1 MSYARIYLNNNP
13 TPEVIIMSHDATA
26 RKLFGCTLETLVTR
40 ILKVWDRATASD
52 VESGATWYSEAQELA
67 FHLGRNSGHGLDH
80 AAAVISHL
88 SPRTTWT
95 RNVAGAIYLLTYG
108 EKADGI
114 IGANYDR
121 ARASLQST
129 DPESTFGG
137 PKTLRFYRNIIGD
150 TEAVT
155 VDVWAA
161 RVAGIDEN
169 LLKRV
174 GAYDAVEHAYR
185 LAARRRGVEPATMQ
199 ATTWIVARNG
209 RAS

>member
-1 MSYARIYLNNNP
+1 MP
-13 TPEVIIMSHDATA
+13 TLSEHNGRLSKAGLPSVEAIT
-26 RKLFGCTLETLVTR
+26 RR
-40 ILKVWDRATASD
+40 ILSVFDQATKAD
-52 VESGATWYSEAQELA
+52 VESGATWYHEAQELA
-67 FHLGRNSGHGLDH
+67 FNLGRNSGHGLEA

-95 RNVAGAIYLLTYG
+95 RNVTGAITLLTYG

-121 ARASLQST
+121 AVASLDFE
-129 DPESTFGG
+129 DPAESFGG
-137 PKTLRFYRNIIGD
+137 PKTLRFYRNICGD

-161 RVAGIDEN
+161 RVAGVDET
-169 LLKRV
+169 LLGRV
-174 GAYDAVEHAYR
+174 GVYDAIELAYQR
-185 LAARRRGVEPATMQ
+185 AARRRGVEPSTMQ

-209 RAS
+209 RAK

>member
-1 MSYARIYLNNNP
+1 MTTLR
-13 TPEVIIMSHDATA
+13 EHDARL
-26 RKLFGCTLETLVTR
+26 RKAGLPAVETLTRR
-40 ILKVWDRATASD
+40 ILAVFDRATKSD
-52 VESGATWYSEAQELA
+52 VEAGATWYDEAQDLA
-67 FHLGRNSGHGLDH
+67 ANLGRTSGHGLEA

-95 RNVAGAIYLLTYG
+95 RNVAGAIALLTYG
-108 EKADGI
+108 ERADGV
-114 IGANYDR
+114 IGANFDR
-121 ARASLQST
+121 AYTSLESD

-161 RVAGIDEN
+161 RVAGVDEA
-169 LLKRV
+169 LLGRV
-174 GAYDAVEHAYR
+174 GVYDAVEAAYQR
-185 LAARRRGVEPATMQ
+185 AARKRGVTPSTMQ
-199 ATTWIVARNG
+199 ATTWVVARNG